1 MKRLLFSLVFVVLV
15 ATALDAS
22 PYRYRNSIN
31 FNYFYTSLSPHG
43 EWIEL
48 EPNYIVWRPTFVGR
62 NWSPYNEGRWVYTS
76 YGWHWDSYEPFGWA
90 VYHYGRWF
98 YDDWYGWVWT
108 PGYEWAPAWV
118 EFRYDDIYIGWAP
131 LPPYAEFR
139 PGIGI
144 HFSTNWHH
152 HHTHWHFVSFHYFG
166 YDNVNYYF
174 ENPRN
179 NQRIFSRT
187 KYRTNYVQRD
197 GAIINNSIDR
207 TVVERYSGRR
217 VVEKSINL
225 TSERTSSGNRDSRS
239 VNVFRPGE
247 REVSQTRD
255 IGRVEVIKSNRRS
268 SLKTDKVSESS
279 RTKISGQI
287 IRKEPARKNDVRT
300 DNQARTGRNT
310 GRTTETRDGN
320 GRVDY
325 QPKTVNPRQNTGTA
339 RKNNQTK
346 RNDAP
351 KATRSN
357 RSYKKPESTN
367 RSYKSNKQSKSA
379 PAMRSSKSNKSRSSS
394 SATRSSSSKSK
405 REPAKRSRSNSTR

>member
-1 MKRLLFSLVFVVLV
+1 MKRLLFSFVFVVLV
-15 ATALDAS
+15 VTALDAS
-22 PYRYRNSIN
+22 PYRYRNSVD
-31 FNYFYTSLSPHG
+31 FNYFYSSLSHYG

-118 EFRYDDIYIGWAP
+118 EFRYDDLYIGWAP

-139 PGIGI
+139 AGVGI
-144 HFSTNWHH
+144 HFTTNWHH
-152 HHTHWHFVSFHYFG
+152 HHSHWHFVSFHYFG
-166 YDNVNYYF
+166 YDNVNYYI

-187 KYRTNYVQRD
+187 KYRTNYTQRD

-207 TVVERYSGRR
+207 NVVERNSGRK
-217 VVEKSINL
+217 VVERSINL
-225 TSERTSSGNRDSRS
+225 TSDRSSAGRSGNSRT
-239 VNVFRPGE
+239 VNVYRPSD

-255 IGRVEVIKSNRRS
+255 IGRVEVIKSNRSS
-268 SLKTDKVSESS
+268 SLKTDKIAESN
-279 RTKISGQI
+279 RTKINGQI
-287 IRKEPARKNDVRT
+287 VRRESGNNSSVRSQGQTRTDRNNNRAAESREGNARVDIQRKTDNNGQSSGSVRKNT
-300 DNQARTGRNT
+300 QTQKNDNPTS
-310 GRTTETRDGN
+310 
-320 GRVDY
+320 
-325 QPKTVNPRQNTGTA
+325 
-339 RKNNQTK
+339 
-346 RNDAP
+346 
-351 KATRSN
+351 TRSN

-367 RSYKSNKQSKSA
+367 RSYKSNTQKKNE
-379 PAMRSSKSNKSRSSS
+379 P
-394 SATRSSSSKSK
+394 ATRSSSSKSSSTRSSSSK
-405 REPAKRSRSNSTR
+405 REPASRSNTNSRR